1 MNGEERR
8 ENILKAL
15 RASDGPVSGSHLA
28 SRFHVSR
35 QVIVQDV
42 ALIRASGHNVISMAR
57 GYVLQENRRCTRVF
71 KVIHTDEQVR
81 DELQTIVDLGGTV
94 EDVFIYHRVYGVI
107 RGKLGISSRR
117 GIDEYMENVTS
128 GSSHLLMNTTSGY
141 HYHTVT
147 ADSEKTLDL
156 IQKTLGGKGYLA
168 KLQTY
173 EPVDFGERRD
183 DSNGEADTGR
193 SEKTQ

>member
-8 ENILKAL
+8 ENIVKTL
-15 RASDGPVSGSHLA
+15 RESKGPVSGSRLA
-28 SRFHVSR
+28 KQFSVSR

-42 ALIRASGHNVISMAR
+42 ALIRASGHDVESMAR
-57 GYVLQENRRCTRVF
+57 GYILKEKRGCSRVF

-81 DELQTIVDLGGTV
+81 DELETIVDLGGTV
-94 EDVFIYHRVYGVI
+94 EDVFIYHRVYSVI
-107 RGKLGISSRR
+107 KGKLGLSSRR
-117 GIDEYMENVTS
+117 DIDEYMEKVTG
-128 GSSHLLMNTTSGY
+128 GSSHLLKNTTSGY

-156 IQKTLGGKGYLA
+156 IQEKLGEKGYLA

-173 EPVDFGERRD
+173 EPVDFGERKET
-183 DSNGEADTGR
+183 NGATDTGR
-193 SEKTQ
+193 S